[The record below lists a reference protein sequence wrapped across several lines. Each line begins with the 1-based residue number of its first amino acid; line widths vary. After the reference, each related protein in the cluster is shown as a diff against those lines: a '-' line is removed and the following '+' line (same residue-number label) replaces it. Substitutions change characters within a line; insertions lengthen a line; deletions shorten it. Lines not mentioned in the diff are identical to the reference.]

1 MFHLP
6 FPKPI
11 SSTEHISF
19 SFSVSS
25 SSFKLFAGFCL
36 KYIFWFSGQIFAAS
50 LWITAILL
58 KCETYSNNLAFLNI
72 FCPFYTGFPS
82 YCRRLACL
90 EYENNFSKHCKY
102 SVLCLLNTIQM
113 FVTFSPCT
121 LVLFFEF
128 FFPFTIFL
136 DFMYLLVLVFV
147 YQYLGGG
154 NKFKACQFSKILV
167 DCISLGYL
175 ITAKEKISF
184 EKFYR
189 ERSVVLC

>member
-36 KYIFWFSGQIFAAS
+36 KYIFWFPGQIFAAS
-50 LWITAILL
+50 LRITAILL

-90 EYENNFSKHCKY
+90 EYEHNFSKHCKY
-102 SVLCLLNTIQM
+102 SVLYLLNTIQM
-113 FVTFSPCT
+113 FVTFTPCT
-121 LVLFFEF
+121 LVLFFDF
-128 FFPFTIFL
+128 FFH
-136 DFMYLLVLVFV
+136 LVFS
-147 YQYLGGG
+147 LTLCTSWFWFLSINIWGGET
-154 NKFKACQFSKILV
+154 NLKLV
-167 DCISLGYL
+167 SLAKYWL
-175 ITAKEKISF
+175 IVF
-184 EKFYR
+184 H
-189 ERSVVLC
+189 

>member
-50 LWITAILL
+50 LRITAILL
-58 KCETYSNNLAFLNI
+58 KCETYSNNLAYLNI
-72 FCPFYTGFPS
+72 FCLFYTGFPS

-102 SVLCLLNTIQM
+102 SVLYLLNTIQM

-121 LVLFFEF
+121 LVLFFDF

-147 YQYLGGG
+147 YQYLGGET
-154 NKFKACQFSKILV
+154 NLKLV
-167 DCISLGYL
+167 SLAKYWL
-175 ITAKEKISF
+175 IVF
-184 EKFYR
+184 H
-189 ERSVVLC
+189 